1 MRPQKG
7 YPNVLK
13 IRKIGLQQRKTIFV
27 CEGYVGVAKLMPFE
41 QLPLI
46 QTPHRGFEYLNA
58 IFLAM
63 RPFMGFK
70 KHLHFFFI
78 SIHVSVPIEDCF
90 IRIR

>member
-7 YPNVLK
+7 YTNVLK
-13 IRKIGLQQRKTIFV
+13 IRKNRTSAEKNHYFCQ
-27 CEGYVGVAKLMPFE
+27 GYVGVAKLMPFE

-46 QTPHRGFEYLNA
+46 QTPHRRFEYLNA

-70 KHLHFFFI
+70 KHLHFF
-78 SIHVSVPIEDCF
+78 HQYT
-90 IRIR
+90 RINAN